1 MKITLTLTLS
11 RREREKTKTMYISAF
26 PTLSFRQMVS
36 LKKGCL
42 ARELFPEGRSFFYF
56 RGANAV
62 YQAIKYL
69 HIGVN
74 DHVLMPSF
82 HCGVEVEAVLKAKTN
97 VHFYK
102 MKENLEVDLQDLE
115 GRIGPDTKAIFV
127 IHYFGF
133 PQKMDEIKRLCQKYK
148 LLLIE
153 DCAHALY
160 SRYKKVD
167 SSVILR
173 SLHEV
178 KETKNLARSFA
189 DAQDDSLSY
198 LGSFGDVSIF
208 SLQKSLPICDG
219 GALLIN
225 QTKGMWK
232 ERPSQPNLM
241 TTLRGMT
248 LLRIEHIKMFT
259 APLYGLIDFLVVKPA
274 RFVLKIVKK
283 SGSRSLQVSVPSSA
297 YFDLSQSSKGMSA
310 FSRKIADSVEAE
322 SLVKIRRKNYQY
334 LVEAIKNVN
343 GVQILF
349 PSLAVGVCP
358 LFLPIKVSDRGILK
372 NRLEKAGVK
381 TFIFGEFLHQN
392 LERGFDPLAEAWSR
406 HILCLPVHQDLTQAR
421 LDFIARCLK
430 ESIR

>member
-1 MKITLTLTLS
+1 
-11 RREREKTKTMYISAF
+11 MYISAF
-26 PTLSFRQMVS
+26 PTLSFRQMLS

-42 ARELFPEGRSFFYF
+42 ARRLFPEGRSFFYF

-62 YQAIKYL
+62 YQAVKYL

-97 VHFYK
+97 VRFYK

-133 PQKMDEIKRLCQKYK
+133 PQKMEEVKKLCQKYK
-148 LLLIE
+148 LWLIE

-160 SRYKKVD
+160 S
-167 SSVILR
+167 
-173 SLHEV
+173 
-178 KETKNLARSFA
+178 
-189 DAQDDSLSY
+189 QDNGSKY
-198 LGSFGDVSIF
+198 LGEFGDVSIF

-274 RFVLKIVKK
+274 RFMLKIVKK

-322 SLVKIRRKNYQY
+322 SLVKRRRNNYQY

-349 PSLAVGVCP
+349 PSLAEGVCP

-406 HILCLPVHQDLTQAR
+406 HILCLPIHQDLTQTH

-430 ESIR
+430 ESVR

>member
-1 MKITLTLTLS
+1 M
-11 RREREKTKTMYISAF
+11 A
-26 PTLSFRQMVS
+26 S

-42 ARELFPEGRSFFYF
+42 ARRLFPEGRSFFYF

-62 YQAIKYL
+62 YQAVKYL

-102 MKENLEVDLQDLE
+102 MKENLEADLQDLE
-115 GRIGPDTKAIFV
+115 GRINPDTKAIFV

-133 PQKMDEIKRLCQKYK
+133 PQKMDEIKKLCQKYK
-148 LLLIE
+148 LWLIE

-160 SRYKKVD
+160 SSYQ
-167 SSVILR
+167 
-173 SLHEV
+173 
-178 KETKNLARSFA
+178 N
-189 DAQDDSLSY
+189 QY

-219 GALLIN
+219 GALLVN
-225 QTKGMWK
+225 QTKGIWK
-232 ERPSQPNLM
+232 ERPSKPNFM

-248 LLRIEHIKMFT
+248 LLRIEHIKMFY
-259 APLYGLIDFLVVKPA
+259 APFYGLIDFLVVNPA
-274 RFVLKIVKK
+274 RFVLRIIKK
-283 SGSRSLQVSVPSSA
+283 SGPRSLQVSVPSSA

-310 FSRKIADSVEAE
+310 FSKKIADSVEAE
-322 SLVKIRRKNYQY
+322 SLVKRRRKNYQY

-343 GVQILF
+343 GVQVLF
-349 PSLAVGVCP
+349 PLLAEGVCP

-381 TFIFGEFLHQN
+381 TFIFGEFLHQD
-392 LERGFDPLAEAWSR
+392 LERGFDPLAETWSR
-406 HILCLPVHQDLTQAR
+406 HILCLPIHQDLTR
-421 LDFIARCLK
+421 THLNFIAQCLK
-430 ESIR
+430 ESVR